1 MVKERNTE
9 TKQAL
14 ISTAL
19 KLFKVSGYEK
29 VTINQICAGVGI
41 AKNTFYYY
49 FDSKE
54 DLLEASI
61 GAIQNMTVTK
71 LTEIL
76 CSGDA
81 YFEQFWQI
89 QKPIYDFVTESGT
102 DISQQFLIL
111 RPEKRQELLH
121 ILDEFYTVMGTVL
134 QKAQEVGEIRNSSS
148 PTELIAIT
156 RLLFVGIISL
166 WTSFKG
172 AFEFNDAMRAALETS
187 LDVRP
192 DMRKS
197 SPESLIKFLV

>member
-1 MVKERNTE
+1 LDKERNTE

-14 ISTAL
+14 IRTAV

-29 VTINQICAGVGI
+29 VTINQICAAVGI

-54 DLLEASI
+54 ALLEASV
-61 GAIQNMTVTK
+61 GAVQNMTMTN

-76 CSGDA
+76 LSGDA

-89 QKPIYDFVTESGT
+89 QKPIYDFVTKSGIGLT
-102 DISQQFLIL
+102 QQFLIL

-121 ILDEFYTVMGTVL
+121 VLDEFYAVMGTVL
-134 QKAQEVGEIRNSSS
+134 QKAQEAGEIRNTSS
-148 PTELIAIT
+148 PKELLAIT
-156 RLLFVGIISL
+156 RLQFVGIISL

-172 AFEFNDAMRAALETS
+172 TFEFNDAMRAALEAS

-197 SPESLIKFLV
+197 SPESLIKLLV